1 VFAKV
6 KEDPQYAMNEKHRL
20 EAIIA
25 KGTTAS
31 EKYVSR
37 FAWDLM
43 FRLDNFKVR
52 MNILSA
58 FGVSGR
64 KREEL

>member
-1 VFAKV
+1 LSDDSDAKYYARVFAKV

-31 EKYVSR
+31 EKYSPR
-37 FAWDLM
+37 F
-43 FRLDNFKVR
+43 
-52 MNILSA
+52 
-58 FGVSGR
+58 FGI
-64 KREEL
+64 

>member
-31 EKYVSR
+31 EKYSPR
-37 FAWDLM
+37 F
-43 FRLDNFKVR
+43 
-52 MNILSA
+52 
-58 FGVSGR
+58 FGI
-64 KREEL
+64 